1 MYLKT
6 LELHGFKSFP
16 EKTVLHFNPGATVIV
31 GPNGS
36 GKSNITDAMRW
47 VLGELST
54 KNIRGSKMEDVIF
67 VGADGHRPMS
77 FAEVSVTFDDSQAPR
92 KLNCPHEEVTVTRR
106 YYRGGESEYL
116 INRQACRLKDIYELF
131 MNTGIGREGYSI
143 IGQGKI
149 AEIISKRSE
158 DRRGIFEESAGISK
172 YRYKK
177 TESQKKLSQTEDN
190 MTRVLD
196 IFSELEAR
204 VGPLER
210 DAQKARKYLE
220 LYEEKK
226 QLDVSLWLYDMEK
239 LRGEADTLGIQCR
252 QSAHELEMAQDT
264 EAQLEAQYERMFDA
278 SQENKQVSGQLYDKI
293 KGITEEIHQ
302 LEQSYQ
308 TLESDI
314 THKSAM
320 AQDADAS
327 RQKSLDAAAREEA
340 YAEELRERLLKNGQ
354 EMDRL
359 QEEVGCLDTKKKT
372 CVEKK
377 AALETSLA
385 AALQEIQEKER
396 VLSELRVRFSVL
408 ENSIHTQSD
417 RQAQIGEETRRYQEK
432 LSEIEKGL
440 SDCRA
445 SVELYESALKKSDEE
460 VARCDKE
467 LLALSD
473 KAEIARKDLAD
484 QQADAQAL
492 SSRIAALMRMQEHF
506 DGYNNS
512 VRFVMKAHTEGK
524 LKGIHGPISHLIR
537 VQEEYRVALETA
549 LGANMQNIVVDDEV
563 SAKSAIYALKNAGA
577 GRATFYPL
585 TSMQSGTRNRELLDA
600 AGQKGFVG
608 FADELLETKA
618 QYKAVIASIIGR
630 IAVFDNI
637 ENGTDVARRCGWK
650 IRIVTLD
657 GQQINMGGSLTGGS
671 VRKDSGM
678 LSRGAHIE
686 KLKEQKAQSDKDA
699 AAAQKLLQTLEGKIT
714 ELQNYRRKE
723 DEKAKLSEVMLRTE
737 RSQLD
742 EYEANRG
749 VIDNL
754 LGQLAEDQKQLALVG
769 EQGDADMQ
777 RLKELMQELEA
788 EIGAIASKRAQIDIE
803 RNALD
808 DSIRETDEKRGEAQ
822 ISIAEHMRDAQNLQ
836 ESIDASLIR
845 AGEHHSAGDEY
856 KNTAASLRDAALQAQ
871 KLTENRKQEA
881 ADLRATLSAA
891 EQERVR
897 LEAGNAEYDRRLNE
911 IRLKTKDVAAKR
923 ELLFRAHTANETKLE
938 RLNDNVDKMTTRL
951 WDEYE
956 LTHSTAMAMDI
967 PAVTEQSRGTVA
979 AKLTEMKNTIKGLGN
994 VNVGA
999 IDEYSALKERYDYL
1013 GEQLADLRA
1022 SKEELEKIIESID
1035 AEMERM
1041 FVAAFNQ
1048 INQYFGETFRELF
1061 GGGSAHLVLTDPE
1074 HVLES
1079 GVEINAA
1086 PPGKMVKNLNLLSG
1100 GEHAF
1105 VAIALIFAMIRVNP
1119 SPFCIFDEIE
1129 AALDEVNVTRVAN
1142 YVKRFSKEL
1151 QIILISHRRGMM
1163 ETADTLYGVTMPRR
1177 GVSKVFTLDVAAVA
1191 RDKSVAEQFTQ

>member
-77 FAEVSVTFDDSQAPR
+77 FAEVSVTFDDSEKPR

-143 IGQGKI
+143 VGQGKI

-158 DRRGIFEESAGISK
+158 DRRGIFEETAGISK

-177 TESQKKLSQTEDN
+177 TESQKKLTQTEEN

-196 IFSELEAR
+196 IFSELENR

-226 QLDVSLWLYDMEK
+226 QLDVSVWLYDMEK
-239 LRGEADTLGIQCR
+239 LRGDVDALGIQCR

-264 EAQLEAQYERMFDA
+264 ETQLEAQYERMFDA
-278 SQENKQVSGQLYDKI
+278 SQENKQASGQLYEKI
-293 KGITEEIHQ
+293 REVTGQIHQ
-302 LEQSYQ
+302 LENNYR
-308 TLESDI
+308 TLESEID
-314 THKSAM
+314 HKTAM
-320 AQDADAS
+320 AEAADAAE
-327 RQKSLDAAAREEA
+327 QKAVDAAVKEEA
-340 YAEELRERLLKNGQ
+340 YAAELQTRLQENEQALEELRS
-354 EMDRL
+354 
-359 QEEVGCLDTKKKT
+359 EVSGLEA
-372 CVEKK
+372 EKK
-377 AALETSLA
+377 AAAEKKTALEENLA
-385 AALQEIQEKER
+385 QALREMQEKEGA
-396 VLSELRVRFSVL
+396 LGELRVRFSVL
-408 ENSIHTQSD
+408 QNSMHTQSD
-417 RQAQIGEETRRYQEK
+417 RRTQIDEETKRYQSK
-432 LSEIEKGL
+432 LSEIEAGL
-440 SDCRA
+440 EQCRA
-445 SVELYESALKKSDEE
+445 SVELYETALKKSDDE
-460 VARCDKE
+460 VARCDRE

-473 KAEIARKDLAD
+473 KAEIERKKLAELR
-484 QQADAQAL
+484 ASAEAL
-492 SSRIAALMRMQEHF
+492 ASRIGALVRMQEHF

-512 VRFVMKAHTEGK
+512 VRFVMRAHTEGR
-524 LKGIHGPISHLIR
+524 LKGIHGPVSHLIR
-537 VQEEYRVALETA
+537 VREEYRVALETA
-549 LGANMQNIVVDDEV
+549 LGANMQNIVVDDES
-563 SAKSAIYALKNAGA
+563 SAKAAIYALKNANA

-585 TSMQSGTRNRELLDA
+585 TSIQGGTRNRELLDA
-600 AGQKGFVG
+600 AGQPGFVG
-608 FADELLETKA
+608 YADELLETRE
-618 QYKAVIASIIGR
+618 QYKQVIASIIGR

-637 ENGTDVARRCGWK
+637 ENGTNVARRCGWK

-678 LSRGAHIE
+678 LSRGAHIDQLRQQ
-686 KLKEQKAQSDKDA
+686 KNAADKEVDASKALL
-699 AAAQKLLQTLEGKIT
+699 QKLDAKIT

-737 RSQLD
+737 RTQLD
-742 EYEANRG
+742 EHEANRG
-749 VIDNL
+749 VIRNL
-754 LGQLAEDQKQLALVG
+754 LDQLAVDQEQLTALGARGGADLQQLEVEMQAL
-769 EQGDADMQ
+769 EQQ
-777 RLKELMQELEA
+777 IQE
-788 EIGAIASKRAQIDIE
+788 IAAKRTETDIE
-803 RNALD
+803 RNSWD
-808 DSIRETDEKRGEAQ
+808 DAMRESDERRGVLQ
-822 ISIAEHMRDAQNLQ
+822 ISIAERMRDAENLQ
-836 ESIDASLIR
+836 ESVNASLER
-845 AGEHHSAGDEY
+845 ANAHRSQGAEQHSEAV
-856 KNTAASLRDAALQAQ
+856 ALRSAVLQIQEQIANQ
-871 KLTENRKQEA
+871 GQQTETLRQELA
-881 ADLRATLSAA
+881 AA

-911 IRLKTKDVAAKR
+911 IRLKTKDVSAKR

-938 RLNDNVDKMTTRL
+938 RLNDNVDKMTSRL

-956 LTHSTAMAMDI
+956 LTHSTAVAMDV
-967 PAVTEQSRGTVA
+967 PV
-979 AKLTEMKNTIKGLGN
+979 LTEASRPAAASQLAEKKNAIKSLGN

-1013 GEQLADLRA
+1013 KEQLEDLGA
-1022 SKEELEKIIESID
+1022 SKEELEKIIQSID

-1041 FVAAFNQ
+1041 FTDAFNQ

-1079 GVEINAA
+1079 GVEIIAA

-1100 GEHAF
+1100 GEQAF

-1177 GVSKVFTLDVAAVA
+1177 GISKVFTLDVAAVA
-1191 RDKSVAEQFTQ
+1191 RDKTVADQFTQ

>member
-1100 GEHAF
+1100 GEQAF